1 MRHGSTEEFTVQQ
14 PSSAQRLR
22 QAVEPLHAV
31 VYFAPEPAA
40 AARALGLPSWW
51 MGYFAGRVAPLGPL
65 GPAPVA
71 AMFHVFAPA
80 MVARSLPDAWAYAS
94 PEAVLETRTEAV
106 RATLARTLPAG
117 SGRSLARLA
126 ELLETAVAGCGFEG
140 RPLAAGWSRVPRPA
154 DPAMRVW
161 LAATVLR
168 EHRGDGHVLAAVH
181 AGLTGLDT
189 TLTHVATG
197 DVPLEAVQ
205 DNRGW
210 TEAEWEE
217 SRRRLTERGLLDGEG
232 RLTGAGGALRRRLE
246 EDTDR
251 LAASP
256 LAALGAEGTEE
267 AIRLA
272 VPLSRHLIDSGVLPV
287 PNPMGAPRP

>member
-1 MRHGSTEEFTVQQ
+1 MPTAQQ
-14 PSSAQRLR
+14 PAPARRLWE
-22 QAVEPLHAV
+22 AVEPLHAI

-40 AARALGLPSWW
+40 EARALGLPGWW

-71 AMFHVFAPA
+71 AMFHGFAPA

-94 PEAVLETRTEAV
+94 PGAVLESRMEAV
-106 RATLARTLPAG
+106 RAALARTLPAG
-117 SGRSLARLA
+117 SGGQLARLA
-126 ELLETAVAGCGFEG
+126 ELLEGAVAGCGFEG
-140 RPLAAGWSRVPRPA
+140 RPLAAGWARVPRPA
-154 DPAMRVW
+154 DPAARVW

-181 AGLTGLDT
+181 AGLGGLDT

-197 DVPLEAVQ
+197 SVPLRAVQ

-210 TEAEWEE
+210 TEAEWED
-217 SRRRLTERGLLDGEG
+217 SRRRLTERGLLGEDG
-232 RLTGAGGALRRRLE
+232 RLTEAGGALRRRLE

-256 LAALGAEGTEE
+256 LAALGAAGTEE

-272 VPLSRHLIDSGVLPV
+272 TPLSRHLVDTGALPV